1 MIDTIKI
8 GHMMGPPFWKLS
20 IRKFVQPD
28 FTGCAG
34 DAAALAAGEAAAL
47 KVAETTGLG
56 IAPGAAGEVAGAP
69 GTPTGDGITPG
80 AAGDVTA
87 PGTPGVVATPGGGGR
102 AGRSEEHTSELQSP
116 MYLVCRLLLEKKK

>member
-1 MIDTIKI
+1 MTDTIKI
-8 GHMMGPPFWKLS
+8 GHMIGPPLLKLS
-20 IRKFVQPD
+20 IRKFVQPVLGGGA
-28 FTGCAG
+28 T
-34 DAAALAAGEAAAL
+34 DAAGLAAGEAAAL

-69 GTPTGDGITPG
+69 GTPRAGDGITPG

-102 AGRSEEHTSELQSP
+102 AG
-116 MYLVCRLLLEKKK
+116 VVAAAGGGGGGGGGV

>member
-8 GHMMGPPFWKLS
+8 GHMIGPPFWKLS

-34 DAAALAAGEAAAL
+34 DAAALAAGEGAAL

-69 GTPTGDGITPG
+69 GMPRRGRWHHAGSAGG
-80 AAGDVTA
+80 A
-87 PGTPGVVATPGGGGR
+87 R
-102 AGRSEEHTSELQSP
+102 
-116 MYLVCRLLLEKKK
+116 

>member
-34 DAAALAAGEAAAL
+34 DAAALAAGEAPAL

-56 IAPGAAGEVAGAP
+56 IAPGAPDEVAGAP
-69 GTPTGDGITPG
+69 VAGDGITPG
-80 AAGDVTA
+80 AAGDATA
-87 PGTPGVVATPGGGGR
+87 PGAAGDVATPGGGGK
-102 AGRSEEHTSELQSP
+102 AG
-116 MYLVCRLLLEKKK
+116 VVAAAGGGGGGGV